1 MGGFVLA
8 ELGGV
13 QFGAASDGVLAGFYS
28 GQPLLANCFAGFRVR
43 QSASTTGGQTVLVP
57 LVDGSEAGTVFTPT
71 AGHQYTLRVRLYCAE
86 MLRLPQVYY
95 CMVDGVVQQFGGAGA
110 VSAPMQLVFE
120 VLDEGASSNTPVMVL
135 YDTAASGAPVPV
147 TPGTCQFALVNST
160 NLMGSI
166 GWVQVSRPGSA
177 WVTDCLANG
186 TQVSRLIGSA
196 GQGVDCEIVYGSAAG
211 TSGKVTFFAGRV
223 PAAGERVTVSYRTQ
237 QRAVARIADAQ
248 SVASE
253 AAAGVR
259 VSVPGVSRWLGKV
272 TQPVARSSADCE
284 SAAQAVLA
292 MATSRSAALAG
303 SYATLNPAQDIWPGD
318 VLSITSADST
328 CALLVRTVA
337 LVDEHARPELI
348 TYKIGFAND
357 WATEWADGLG
367 LKLSA
372 AIASDAFLP
381 LNAASGPAQVLGNL
395 LQCTVVSM
403 TNSVLQV
410 SAGCVA
416 PSGGGFEVRRRDWDF
431 GVVVDA
437 PDLVLRS
444 PVESFAIPR
453 SAQVERFYIRMYDAS
468 TPPLYS
474 RWSAAL
480 FVNAPVS

>member
-1 MGGFVLA
+1 M
-8 ELGGV
+8 
-13 QFGAASDGVLAGFYS
+13 
-28 GQPLLANCFAGFRVR
+28 
-43 QSASTTGGQTVLVP
+43 P
-57 LVDGSEAGTVFTPT
+57 LVSGSEAGTVFTPT
-71 AGHQYTLRVRLYCAE
+71 AGHNYTLRLRLYCPE

-110 VSAPMQLVFE
+110 VSAPMHLVFE
-120 VLDEGASSNTPVMVL
+120 VLDEGVSSNTPVTVL
-135 YDTAASGAPVPV
+135 YDTAANGAPILV
-147 TPGTCQFALVNST
+147 TPGTCEFALVNSM
-160 NLMGSI
+160 NLIGSI
-166 GWVQVSRPGSA
+166 AWVQVTRPGSA
-177 WVTDCLANG
+177 WVIDTRPNG
-186 TQVSRLIGSA
+186 SQVSRLIGSA
-196 GQGVDCEIVYGSAAG
+196 GQGVDCELVYGSTAG
-211 TSGKVTFFAGRV
+211 TLGKVTFFAGRV
-223 PAAGERVTVSYRTQ
+223 PAAGERITVSYRTQ

-248 SVASE
+248 SIASE
-253 AAAGVR
+253 AGAGAG

-284 SAAQAVLA
+284 SAAGAVLA

-318 VLSITSADST
+318 VLSITSAGST
-328 CALLVRTVA
+328 HSLLVRSVTVT
-337 LVDEHARPELI
+337 DEHARPELI
-348 TYKIGFAND
+348 TYKISFAND
-357 WATEWADGLG
+357 WATEWADALG

-381 LNAASGPAQVLGNL
+381 ATATSGPAQVLNNL
-395 LQCTVVSM
+395 LLCTVLSL
-403 TNSVLQV
+403 TDGALQV
-410 SAGCVA
+410 SAGCAA
-416 PSGGGFEVRRRDWDF
+416 PSGGGFEVRRRDWNF
-431 GVVVDA
+431 GVGVDT